1 MPLMG
6 IAEFIIGSL
15 IGTLPHPRIF
25 WRHPEED
32 CDPPSKPQTWSH
44 AMSVFQIYL
53 MALIALWLLA
63 VAVRFRRSTL
73 VLAGGLI
80 AVGLVTFAAVMAGS
94 VSPYQLGLGPQ
105 TSIPSML
112 GFALA
117 GLAAM
122 YAYSPVAD
130 RLATRWVA
138 KPPTLEAFRALQQ
151 SRLKLLVGIIIAWI
165 FGGFLEELTFRGIV
179 LPSTQ
184 ALASDWLPQPA
195 AAGVA
200 ISAAAAGAGVI
211 HLYQGPRAV
220 IIIVQLSA
228 LFGVLFVVSGYNLWA
243 VILCHGLYDTIAFVR
258 FAAGKSKYSRLDD
271 DHSGDEAG
279 QPAS

>member
-1 MPLMG
+1 
-6 IAEFIIGSL
+6 
-15 IGTLPHPRIF
+15 
-25 WRHPEED
+25 
-32 CDPPSKPQTWSH
+32 
-44 AMSVFQIYL
+44 MSAFQIYL

-80 AVGLVTFAAVMAGS
+80 AVGLVTFAALMAES

-122 YAYSPVAD
+122 YAYSPLAD

-138 KPPTLEAFRALQQ
+138 KPPTLDAFRALQQ
-151 SRLKLLVGIIIAWI
+151 SRLKLLVGIFIAWI

-184 ALASDWLPQPA
+184 ALASAWLPQPA

-279 QPAS
+279 QHAS